1 MTNGINKIVEEN
13 KIKTR
18 NCLLFFDTLYLR
30 KNKTLNSDE
39 NNSILLTEINEHA
52 M

>member
-1 MTNGINKIVEEN
+1 MVEEN

-18 NCLLFFDTLYLR
+18 NCLLFFDTLSFR
-30 KNKTLNSDE
+30 KSNTLNSDK
-39 NNSILLTEINEHA
+39 NKKNLLTKIKEHA